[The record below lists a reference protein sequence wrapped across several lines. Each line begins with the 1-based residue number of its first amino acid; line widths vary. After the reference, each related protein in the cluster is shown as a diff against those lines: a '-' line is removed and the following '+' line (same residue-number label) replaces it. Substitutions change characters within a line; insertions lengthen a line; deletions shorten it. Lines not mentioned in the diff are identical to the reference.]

1 MRPTRS
7 VLLAAF
13 AMGFALVVSVP
24 ARAESIQVPGDEPS
38 VTAALATA
46 IPGDTIVVAAG
57 THAPSTTGDVFPLQ
71 VPDGVHLQGAGMGE
85 TVLDAEGT
93 GSVLRIIGTGT
104 ATITGFTITGG
115 NALRGGGVQIEAG
128 SPEIAHNLI
137 WNNGALNRGSGINIQ
152 GTANPWIHHNVVW
165 ENFDLDLNH
174 VGDPHGIQHGI
185 DSTGLV
191 EHNLIGRTDSNG
203 LLTQENAA
211 PTVRHNIFFDNGIEG
226 LRGRGIC
233 HFGAPATVIAHN
245 LFWANKISA
254 LVLRN
259 AQGVIENMSA
269 TQADAEFADDNLY
282 GNLDGD
288 PLFADVDAMDFRLLA
303 ASPAI
308 DAGDPSLPADPDGTA
323 ADLGPFPRYSTV
335 SAPTAAPRALAVRGN
350 VPNPFNPR
358 TEIRFE
364 LGRAGTVNVQ
374 IVDPR
379 GRQVRTL
386 VPENFGAGEHGVI
399 WDGFDDQGR
408 AVSSGVYLARVAAH
422 GEVASAPMVLVR

>member
-1 MRPTRS
+1 MRSSSLALLS
-7 VLLAAF
+7 VVV
-13 AMGFALVVSVP
+13 LVCSSHSNTT
-24 ARAESIQVPGDEPS
+24 ARAATIVVPTDQPSITV
-38 VTAALATA
+38 ALATA
-46 IPGDTIVVAAG
+46 ISGDTIVVAPG

-85 TVLDAEGT
+85 TILDAEGT
-93 GSVLRIIGTGT
+93 GSVLRILGTGT

-115 NALRGGGVQIEAG
+115 SAPRGGGVQIEAG

-233 HFGAPATVIAHN
+233 NFGAPATVIAHN
-245 LFWANKISA
+245 LFWANKVSA

-269 TQADAEFADDNLY
+269 TDADAEFADDNLY

-308 DAGDPSLPADPDGTA
+308 DAGDPALPADPDGTA
-323 ADLGPFPRYSTV
+323 ADLGPYPRFSTV
-335 SAPTAAPRALAVRGN
+335 SAPAATPRALAVRGN

-358 TEIRFE
+358 TEIRFA
-364 LGRAGTVNVQ
+364 LGRAGTVDVQ

-386 VPENFGAGEHGVI
+386 IRENFAAGQHGVI

-422 GEVASAPMVLVR
+422 GEVAAATMVLVR

>member
-7 VLLAAF
+7 ALRPAIVLCL
-13 AMGFALVVSVP
+13 LLLP
-24 ARAESIQVPGDEPS
+24 ARAHAGLILVPDDQPS

-46 IPGDTIVVAAG
+46 IAGDTIVVAAG

-71 VPDGVHLQGAGMGE
+71 VPDGVHLQGAGMGASI
-85 TVLDAEGT
+85 LDAEGT
-93 GSVLRIIGTGT
+93 GSVVRIVGTGT
-104 ATITGFTITGG
+104 ARITGFTITGG
-115 NALRGGGVQIEAG
+115 SAARGGGVQIEAG

-152 GTANPWIHHNVVW
+152 GDANPWIHHNVLW
-165 ENFDLDLNH
+165 ENFDLDLDH

-226 LRGRGIC
+226 VRGRGIC
-233 HFGAPATVIAHN
+233 NFGAPATVIAHN

-269 TQADAEFADDNLY
+269 TDADAEFADDQLF

-288 PLFADVDAMDFRLLA
+288 PRFADVDAMDFRLLA
-303 ASPAI
+303 MSPAI
-308 DAGDPSLPADPDGTA
+308 DAGDPSLPTDPDGTA
-323 ADLGPFPRYSTV
+323 ADLGPFPRFSTV
-335 SAPTAAPRALAVRGN
+335 SAPSTATRAVELLGN
-350 VPNPFNPR
+350 APNPFNPR
-358 TEIRFE
+358 TVIRFA
-364 LGRAGTVNVQ
+364 LTRPGTVRLVV
-374 IVDPR
+374 VDPR
-379 GRQVRTL
+379 GRAVRTL
-386 VPENFGAGEHGVI
+386 ARAHFEAGEHRVT
-399 WDGFDDQGR
+399 WDGNDDQGR
-408 AVSSGVYLARVAAH
+408 AAASGVYLTRVEAH
-422 GEVASAPMVLVR
+422 GEVSSASMVLVR